1 MSGDMSTDEVVDVL
15 RRAVADDPK
24 SVPLRLHLA
33 EVLLGRGDAAEALA
47 EVAAAL
53 TIDAGNDAA
62 RALLARAT
70 AALNGPDADGAGS
83 DLAEVVR
90 LHAVPVPAT
99 DDSPWDVERPRVT
112 LADVGGME
120 KVKARLR
127 ASFLAPLRN
136 PALRRMYG
144 KSLRGGL
151 LLWGPPGCG
160 KTFIARAIAG
170 ELGARFI
177 SVGLDDVLGVYYGES
192 ESNLHS
198 IFETARRN
206 TPCVLFL
213 DEIDAIGHKRS
224 QLRGTPGHKLVV
236 QLLEDL
242 DGVDSVNEGI
252 FVLAATNQ
260 PWDVDP
266 ALRRPGR
273 FDRTMLVLPPDRE
286 ARRAIL
292 AYHLRDRPVA
302 DDVDLDVL
310 AAASDGFSGADLAL
324 VCEEAAERALT
335 RALETGDAL
344 PIGMAELRGALASVT
359 PSTRAWLHTAKIHAQ
374 FSGEGGSYDELL
386 DYLRGAGG

>member
-1 MSGDMSTDEVVDVL
+1 
-15 RRAVADDPK
+15 
-24 SVPLRLHLA
+24 
-33 EVLLGRGDAAEALA
+33 
-47 EVAAAL
+47 
-53 TIDAGNDAA
+53 
-62 RALLARAT
+62 
-70 AALNGPDADGAGS
+70 
-83 DLAEVVR
+83 
-90 LHAVPVPAT
+90 
-99 DDSPWDVERPRVT
+99 
-112 LADVGGME
+112 ME
-120 KVKARLR
+120 KVKARLK

-151 LLWGPPGCG
+151 LMWGPPGCG

-170 ELGARFI
+170 ELGARFVP
-177 SVGLDDVLGVYYGES
+177 VGLDDVLGLYHGES
-192 ESNLHS
+192 ERNLHS

-213 DEIDAIGHKRS
+213 DEIDALGHKRS
-224 QLRGTPGHKLVV
+224 QLRGSPGHNLVV
-236 QLLEDL
+236 QLLDDL

-273 FDRTMLVLPPDRE
+273 FDRTMLVLPPDKD

-292 AYHLRDRPVA
+292 SYHLRDRPVA
-302 DDVDLDVL
+302 DDIDLDLL

-324 VCEEAAERALT
+324 VCEEAAEAALT

-344 PIGMAELRGALASVT
+344 PIGMSELRAALSALT
-359 PSTRAWLHTAKIHAQ
+359 PSTNAWLHTAKIHAQ
-374 FSGEGGSYDELL
+374 FSGEGGSYDDLL
-386 DYLRGAGG
+386 AYLRGAGA